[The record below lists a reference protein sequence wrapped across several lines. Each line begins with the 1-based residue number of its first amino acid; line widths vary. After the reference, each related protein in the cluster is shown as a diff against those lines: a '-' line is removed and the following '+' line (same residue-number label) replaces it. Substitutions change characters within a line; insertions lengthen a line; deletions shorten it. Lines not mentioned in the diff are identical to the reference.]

1 MADTTTNEVDTS
13 TNEDTQDTDIELE
26 DIEVTPEELADD
38 ETEEAK
44 DAESEETDTEPSE
57 QEESKEDEAEGEEPE
72 AELSDEDKQK
82 QHNKEMA
89 EKRIQDKQA
98 REARVRVDQQDY
110 LAQVD
115 SEDTL
120 STAVRQ
126 LQIDAYNNNVEGN
139 ANKLTNG
146 YEKAIAD
153 FEVLRDATPEIQAEI
168 DAAIDAFQAINVTL
182 DAYGNPVEVRGDLYK
197 YLQSKADS
205 ISRLTGIGARQQSKS
220 KDKEKS
226 KTFTPPSKAPKEP
239 KVDPDLAAFDEEAKK
254 QSL

>member
-1 MADTTTNEVDTS
+1 MADTTTDEVDTS
-13 TNEDTQDTDIELE
+13 TNEDTQDTGVELE

-38 ETEEAK
+38 ETEETK
-44 DAESEETDTEPSE
+44 DTESEETDTEPSE
-57 QEESKEDEAEGEEPE
+57 EEESKEDEAEGEESE
-72 AELSDEDKQK
+72 AKLSDEDKQK
-82 QHNKEMA
+82 QHNREMA

-98 REARVRVDQQDY
+98 REEKIKADQQAY
-110 LAQVD
+110 LAEAD
-115 SEDTL
+115 SEDPRD
-120 STAVRQ
+120 TAVRQ
-126 LQIDAYNNNVEGN
+126 LQIDAYNNKVEGN
-139 ANKLTNG
+139 TNKLTNG

-168 DAAIDAFQAINVTL
+168 DAAIHAFQAINVSL

-197 YLQSKADS
+197 HLQSKADS

-254 QSL
+254 